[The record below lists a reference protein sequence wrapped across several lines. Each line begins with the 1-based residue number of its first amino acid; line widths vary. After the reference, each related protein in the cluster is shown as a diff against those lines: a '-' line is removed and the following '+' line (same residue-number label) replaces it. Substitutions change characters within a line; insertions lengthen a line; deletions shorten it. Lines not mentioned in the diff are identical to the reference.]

1 MKNSQ
6 NKAITRCY
14 QHGIAISRKDFREFV
29 ALYNNFEMPISK
41 RILLIVK
48 SDKLLETP
56 EEDNQQPS

>member
-1 MKNSQ
+1 MKNAQ

-41 RILLIVK
+41 RILLIARGWD
-48 SDKLLETP
+48 DKFFEFLK
-56 EEDNQQPS
+56 DRKR